1 MDIIAGIGAA
11 TEGLKLIG
19 ELRRIDKEVD
29 KAELKLRLVDLADKL
44 LDAKQA
50 LQDAQEERRVLLEK
64 ITRLENDQQFKKR
77 LQDEKGRLYVLNDD
91 GVREG
96 EPYCDLC
103 YVKENK
109 LFRMIRYK
117 GNEYG
122 AACYWCNN
130 CRKSYYD

>member
-19 ELRRIDKEVD
+19 ELRKIDKEVD

-44 LDAKQA
+44 VDAKQA
-50 LQDAQEERRVLLEK
+50 LQDAQEDRRLLLEK
-64 ITRLENDQQFKKR
+64 IVQLESDLQFKKR
-77 LQDEKGRLYVLNDD
+77 LQDERGRLYVLNDA
-91 GVREG
+91 GEREG

-109 LFRMIRYK
+109 LFRMIRQK
-117 GNEYG
+117 TNQHR
-122 AACYWCNN
+122 AVCYWCNN
-130 CRKSYYD
+130 CRQSYDD